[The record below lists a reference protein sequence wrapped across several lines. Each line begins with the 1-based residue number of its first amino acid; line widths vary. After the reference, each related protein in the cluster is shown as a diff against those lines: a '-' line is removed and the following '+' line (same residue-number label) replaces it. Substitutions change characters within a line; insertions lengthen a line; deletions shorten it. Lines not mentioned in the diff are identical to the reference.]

1 MVGDTY
7 QLQKILKATQVK
19 RLDFDLLMENVI
31 DYNPSKVNSSNPLR
45 LIESK

>member
-1 MVGDTY
+1 MR

-31 DYNPSKVNSSNPLR
+31 DFNPSKVIFPNPV
-45 LIESK
+45 I